1 MSYKILA
8 INPGSTSTKI
18 AYYEDDIKIF
28 SESIDHDHKELE
40 KFAKITDQ
48 FELRKKLV
56 LQVVNHHNIEIN
68 DLSAVVARGGLIV
81 PLKAGGYLVTEEM
94 KNRIINGKVIPH
106 ASNLGALIADAISKP
121 LGIPAYIY
129 DAVSSDE
136 MDDFAKITG
145 LPEIKKESLCHVLN
159 SKAMARK
166 VAEDLG
172 KSYKSC
178 NFIVAHL
185 GGGISIS
192 AHKQGRI
199 CDLIADDCGTFSPE
213 RAGSI
218 PLVQMVDLCYSGKYT
233 NKEMQKKIR
242 GNGGLKALLDTS
254 DAREVEQM
262 IKDGDKNAE
271 MIYYAMAYQIAKGIG
286 NLSVVFKGNLD
297 GIILTGGVAY
307 SKMLTD
313 WIKEYISFLAPVH
326 ILSGE
331 NELESLA
338 FGALRILNGEEVA
351 ISYGEEEVISDKDER

>member
-1 MSYKILA
+1 MYKILA

-18 AYYEDDIKIF
+18 AYYEDEKQIF
-28 SESIDHDHKELE
+28 AETIDHDHKELE
-40 KFAKITDQ
+40 KFEKITDQ
-48 FELRKKLV
+48 FELRKDLV
-56 LQVVNHHNIEIN
+56 LETVNKHNVNIN
-68 DLSAVVARGGLIV
+68 ELSGVVARGGLIV
-81 PLKAGGYLVTEEM
+81 PLKAGGYLVTEDM
-94 KNRIINGKVIPH
+94 KNRIINGPVIPH
-106 ASNLGALIADAISKP
+106 ASNLGALIADAIAKP

-145 LPEIKKESLCHVLN
+145 LKEIKKESLCHVLN

-166 VAEDLG
+166 AANQIG
-172 KSYKSC
+172 KKYIEG
-178 NFIVAHL
+178 NFVVAHL

-192 AHKQGRI
+192 AHKNGRI

-218 PLVQMVDLCYSGKYT
+218 PLVQMVDFCYSGEYT
-233 NKEMQKKIR
+233 QKEMQKKIR
-242 GNGGLKALLDTS
+242 GNGGLKALLNTS

-262 IKDGDKNAE
+262 INDGNEYAKNV
-271 MIYYAMAYQIAKGIG
+271 YYAMAYQISKGIG
-286 NLSVVFKGNLD
+286 QMAVALQGKVD

-313 WIKEYISFLAPVH
+313 WIQEYISFLAPVFV
-326 ILSGE
+326 LGGE

-338 FGALRILNGEEVA
+338 YGALRILKN
-351 ISYGEEEVISDKDER
+351 EEEAIAYVNELK